1 MRTQNGVCRPGKA
14 FDRMGG
20 VTTLPPILL
29 RAVSAFAVSA
39 CAALMLA
46 TTASAQSRELK
57 LEEFRIEG
65 EVQRPQASFFLPRS
79 GKVDLGVDVRSLKP
93 RMTAQWRDLPEQRPE
108 FFRTDRR

>member
-1 MRTQNGVCRPGKA
+1 
-14 FDRMGG
+14 MGG
-20 VTTLPPILL
+20 VTTLPPISS
-29 RAVSAFAVSA
+29 RAVAVFAMLA
-39 CAALMLA
+39 CAAILPA
-46 TTASAQSRELK
+46 TSASAQSRELK

-93 RMTAQWRDLPEQRPE
+93 RMTAQWSDLPEQRPE

>member
-1 MRTQNGVCRPGKA
+1 
-14 FDRMGG
+14 MGG
-20 VTTLPPILL
+20 VTMLPPVSL
-29 RAVSAFAVSA
+29 RVVAAFAVLA
-39 CAALMLA
+39 CAAVLFA
-46 TTASAQSRELK
+46 SAASAQSRELK

-93 RMTAQWRDLPEQRPE
+93 RMTAQWSDLPERRPE

>member
-1 MRTQNGVCRPGKA
+1 
-14 FDRMGG
+14 MGG
-20 VTTLPPILL
+20 VSALPSMPLRFVVVCALL
-29 RAVSAFAVSA
+29 ALVGVSAASSA
-39 CAALMLA
+39 M
-46 TTASAQSRELK
+46 AQSRELK

-93 RMTAQWRDLPEQRPE
+93 RMTAQWHDLPERRPE